1 MTTLWSSAR
10 RLSGVVLT
18 TQWSS
23 AHHLSEAV
31 LVWHQTQKRLTQGL
45 PCSARSCYN
54 IRQSLKDYGVDVL
67 CEQVCNHARCHTILD
82 DNDTECLHLLELF
95 HSHVVELGMLS
106 NRLSHVTADGNARLV
121 VLVYRSRSLLRHV

>member
-10 RLSGVVLT
+10 RLSGDVMT

-23 AHHLSEAV
+23 AHHLTEAV
-31 LVWHQTQKRLTQGL
+31 SVWHQTQKRLTQGL

-67 CEQVCNHARCHTILD
+67 CEQVCNARCH
-82 DNDTECLHLLELF
+82 DTHCGGGDARVRVNLLQDLVDVRRVRF
-95 HSHVVELGMLS
+95 GPAATLS
-106 NRLSHVTADGNARLV
+106 EARG
-121 VLVYRSRSLLRHV
+121 LRREAH